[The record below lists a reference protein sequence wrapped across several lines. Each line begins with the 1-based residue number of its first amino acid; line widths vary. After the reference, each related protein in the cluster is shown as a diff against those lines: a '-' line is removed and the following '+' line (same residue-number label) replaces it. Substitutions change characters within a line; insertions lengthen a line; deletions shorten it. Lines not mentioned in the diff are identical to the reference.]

1 MDESTLRAN
10 FMSIETAAATPPI
23 DAFWFSFTYY
33 ARPALLEGVISA

>member
-10 FMSIETAAATPPI
+10 LMSIEMATATSPT